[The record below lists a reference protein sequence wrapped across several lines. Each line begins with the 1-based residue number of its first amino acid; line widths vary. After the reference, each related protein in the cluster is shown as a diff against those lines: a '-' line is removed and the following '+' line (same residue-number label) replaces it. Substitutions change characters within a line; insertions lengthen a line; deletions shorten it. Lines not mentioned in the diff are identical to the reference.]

1 MAELTFFQK
10 LILISR
16 KLGILRYGTKKYR
29 YTSGK
34 DMPAE
39 ALLDDVYDADK
50 DLVTLKE
57 VKGVLKGEGFKQ
69 AEVAYCS
76 QCGVELEKSAA
87 FCTQCGAATNYTED

>member
-1 MAELTFFQK
+1 MREK
-10 LILISR
+10 LQRFILVLR
-16 KLGILRYGTKKYR
+16 KLGILRYGTKSYK

-69 AEVAYCS
+69 GETACCS
-76 QCGVELEKSAA
+76 QCGEELEKSAA
-87 FCTQCGAATNYTED
+87 FCTQCGATTNTTEV